1 VKKGG
6 YKMNI
11 KRTVLLGVSLFLF
24 SAVLYFFNFLLYGD
38 AHRLMEL
45 FTEEL
50 AFMPVYVFITAVFA
64 ERMLS
69 RSEKAEMSRRTNAL
83 VGTFYNEIGYGIIK
97 KLIKF
102 DSNFDNLKAKVS
114 INSGWDSQKFKA
126 VHRLAE
132 TYTYGAPKGKEDILE
147 IGELL
152 SAKKDFMLIMM
163 SNASLLE
170 KDEFSEL
177 LLSVNHIHEALR
189 TIEDIFAIS
198 DDLTDHIH
206 SDLERTYRSLIGVW
220 VSYMSFIKKEDP
232 YLYML
237 AIGKNPFSGSAESS
251 SAPLILR

>member
-1 VKKGG
+1 MIKGG
-6 YKMNI
+6 QKMNI
-11 KRTVLLGVSLFLF
+11 KRTVLLGMMLFLF
-24 SAVLYFFNFLLYGD
+24 SVVLYYFNFLLYGD
-38 AHRLMEL
+38 AHHLMEL

-83 VGTFYNEIGYGIIK
+83 VGTFYNEIGYDIVK

-102 DSNFDNLKAKVS
+102 DSNSDILKAKISFDKGLDTPKV
-114 INSGWDSQKFKA
+114 KA
-126 VHRLAE
+126 IHRLAE
-132 TYTYGAPKGKEDILE
+132 TYTYGAPNGKEDIIE

-177 LLSVNHIHEALR
+177 LLSVNHIHEALK
-189 TIEDIFAIS
+189 TIDEIS
-198 DDLTDHIH
+198 SISKDLTDHFH
-206 SDLERTYRSLIGVW
+206 SDLEKAYRCLIGVW
-220 VSYMSFIKKEDP
+220 VSYLSFIYKEDP

-237 AIGKNPFSGSAESS
+237 AIAKNPFS
-251 SAPLILR
+251 R

>member
-1 VKKGG
+1 
-6 YKMNI
+6 MNI
-11 KRTVLLGVSLFLF
+11 KRTALLGMLLFLF
-24 SAVLYFFNFLLYGD
+24 SAVLYFINFLLYGD
-38 AHRLMEL
+38 AHHLLEL

-83 VGTFYNEIGYGIIK
+83 VGTFYNEIGYDIVK

-102 DSNFDNLKAKVS
+102 DRNSDMLRAK
-114 INSGWDSQKFKA
+114 IAIDSGLDLPKVKEIRRFA
-126 VHRLAE
+126 D
-132 TYTYGAPKGKEDILE
+132 TYNYGAPNGKDDILE

-189 TIEDIFAIS
+189 TIDDISAIS
-198 DDLTDHIH
+198 DDLVDHFH
-206 SDLERTYRSLIGVW
+206 SDIEKAYRCLIRVW
-220 VSYMSFIKKEDP
+220 VSYLSLIEKEDP

-237 AIGKNPFSGSAESS
+237 AIGKNPFRGESGRTEK
-251 SAPLILR
+251 

>member
-1 VKKGG
+1 
-6 YKMNI
+6 MNM
-11 KRTVLLGVSLFLF
+11 KRTVLLGIMLFLF
-24 SAVLYFFNFLLYGD
+24 SVVLYFLNFLLYGD
-38 AHRLMEL
+38 AHHLMEA

-83 VGTFYNEIGYGIIK
+83 VGTFYNEIGYDIVK

-102 DSNFDNLKAKVS
+102 DSNSGTLNTKISIDGGLDPQKVKS
-114 INSGWDSQKFKA
+114 I
-126 VHRLAE
+126 HRLAE

-147 IGELL
+147 IGDLL

-177 LLSVNHIHEALR
+177 LLSVNHIHEALK
-189 TIEDIFAIS
+189 TIDDISAIR
-198 DDLTDHIH
+198 DDLVDHFH
-206 SDLERTYRSLIGVW
+206 SDIEKAYRSLIGVW
-220 VSYMSFIKKEDP
+220 VSYLSFIEKEDP

-237 AIGKNPFSGSAESS
+237 AIAKNPFKGEAGRIEKK
-251 SAPLILR
+251 

>member
-1 VKKGG
+1 MKGDN
-6 YKMNI
+6 KMNM
-11 KRTVLLGVSLFLF
+11 KRTVLLGIMLFLF
-24 SAVLYFFNFLLYGD
+24 SVVLYFLNFLLYGD
-38 AHRLMEL
+38 AHHLMEA

-83 VGTFYNEIGYGIIK
+83 VGTFYNEIGYDIVK

-102 DSNFDNLKAKVS
+102 DSNSETLNTKISIDSGLDPQKAKA
-114 INSGWDSQKFKA
+114 I
-126 VHRLAE
+126 HRLAE

-147 IGELL
+147 IGDLL

-177 LLSVNHIHEALR
+177 LLSVNHIHEALK
-189 TIEDIFAIS
+189 TIDDISAIS
-198 DDLTDHIH
+198 DALVDHFH
-206 SDLERTYRSLIGVW
+206 SDLQKAYRCLIGVW
-220 VSYMSFIKKEDP
+220 VSYLSFIKKEDP

-237 AIGKNPFSGSAESS
+237 AIAKNPFKGEAGRIEKK
-251 SAPLILR
+251 